1 MSVFIREAEKG
12 NLPPHTCLV
21 CSDMSRLTREQPYE
35 GFTLLKKIWDLG
47 HTFAFTEGRWRGDVI
62 TGRERGMFG
71 LVEIALDT
79 ASTEKGLQFKF
90 LNKTLTTY
98 TAY

>member
-1 MSVFIREAEKG
+1 
-12 NLPPHTCLV
+12 
-21 CSDMSRLTREQPYE
+21 MSRLTREQPLE
-35 GFTLLKKIWDLG
+35 GFTFLKIWDLG
-47 HTFAFTEGRWRGDVI
+47 HTFAFTEGRWRRDLI

>member
-1 MSVFIREAEKG
+1 
-12 NLPPHTCLV
+12 
-21 CSDMSRLTREQPYE
+21 MSRLTREQPYE
-35 GFTLLKKIWDLG
+35 GFTLLKIWYSG

-79 ASTEKGLQFKF
+79 ASTEKELQFKF

>member
-1 MSVFIREAEKG
+1 
-12 NLPPHTCLV
+12 
-21 CSDMSRLTREQPYE
+21 MSRLTREQPYE

-79 ASTEKGLQFKF
+79 ASTEKELQFKF
-90 LNKTLTTY
+90 LNKTLTNW

>member
-1 MSVFIREAEKG
+1 
-12 NLPPHTCLV
+12 
-21 CSDMSRLTREQPYE
+21 MSRLTREQPYE
-35 GFTLLKKIWDLG
+35 GFTLLIIWDLG